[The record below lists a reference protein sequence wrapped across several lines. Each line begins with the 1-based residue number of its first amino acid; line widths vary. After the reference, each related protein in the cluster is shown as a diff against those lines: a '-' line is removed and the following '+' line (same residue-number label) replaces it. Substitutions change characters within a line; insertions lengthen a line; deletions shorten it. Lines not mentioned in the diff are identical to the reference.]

1 MADGREQRAQP
12 ATTRP
17 HLPRLHRSRAVA
29 AADSGLGGF
38 YSCRVPE
45 AVRDDTQSYRLLA
58 PGTRIFGQV
67 KKGLDHGQERL
78 GVLFTMIRTPEDVRI
93 PLAAPAADAMG
104 RAGLDGTVE
113 TFFWEKVGA
122 TATYAL
128 IDGVQNAITGGIQAG
143 IASASKGGNQFTN
156 LNFNGGG
163 QSLAS
168 IALQNTISK
177 SPVLR
182 RDQALPM
189 EVSLGQDLDLFDGCM
204 ALRRGGNPMACPP
217 V

>member
-1 MADGREQRAQP
+1 MLGY
-12 ATTRP
+12 T
-17 HLPRLHRSRAVA
+17 HRHR
-29 AADSGLGGF
+29 
-38 YSCRVPE
+38 
-45 AVRDDTQSYRLLA
+45 
-58 PGTRIFGQV
+58 
-67 KKGLDHGQERL
+67 
-78 GVLFTMIRTPEDVRI
+78 
-93 PLAAPAADAMG
+93 
-104 RAGLDGTVE
+104 
-113 TFFWEKVGA
+113 A

-143 IASASKGGNQFTN
+143 IASVSRGGNQFTN

-168 IALQNTISK
+168 IALQNTINK
-177 SPVLR
+177 PPVLR